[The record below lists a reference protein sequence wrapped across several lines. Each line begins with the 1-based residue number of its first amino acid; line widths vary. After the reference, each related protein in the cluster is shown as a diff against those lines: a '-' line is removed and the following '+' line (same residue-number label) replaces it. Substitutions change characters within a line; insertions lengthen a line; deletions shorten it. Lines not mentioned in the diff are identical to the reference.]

1 LNSRAPGRLIDN
13 VRAMPR
19 EVWIILVGTFIN
31 RFGSFVMPFLAL
43 YLTRQ
48 GFAVTQAG
56 IAISAYG
63 AGHLSASMLG
73 GYLADRIGRRH
84 TIALSMFGS
93 AVALLALSQAR
104 TFPMIVLFTTLT
116 GATAELYRPAA
127 GALIGDLVPP
137 ERRVTAF
144 ALYRLAVNLG
154 FTVGPAT
161 AGFLASRSFLYLFVG
176 DAITSV
182 IYGVIALFFLP
193 HGVRTAAHEEKKHE
207 GAITVALRDRAFV
220 LFLLATTCSM
230 WIDYQLHTVLPLYVT
245 SLGFSTRTYG
255 LLLSLNGVMIVLFE
269 LAITG
274 WTQRFAPTRMI
285 ALGYGLSAIGISM
298 TGLAHTVPALAM
310 TVVLWTIGEMIHAS
324 VGGAYVTNLA
334 PERYRGRY
342 HGMWVFTWSLAM
354 LAGPSIGTWIYARN
368 PDALWLTCAVVGMV
382 AATLPLIPVRPLSNL
397 GHDPGPAA

>member
-1 LNSRAPGRLIDN
+1 
-13 VRAMPR
+13 MPR

-31 RFGSFVMPFLAL
+31 RFGSFVMPFLAI
-43 YLTRQ
+43 YLTQR

-84 TIALSMFGS
+84 TIALSMFAS
-93 AVALLALSQAR
+93 AVAMLSLSQAR
-104 TFPMIVLFTTLT
+104 TFPLIVLFTALT
-116 GATAELYRPAA
+116 GATGELYRPAA

-154 FTVGPAT
+154 FAAGPAT

-176 DAITSV
+176 DAVTSV
-182 IYGVIALFFLP
+182 AYGVIALLFLP
-193 HGVRTAAHEEKKHE
+193 HGVRSAAHEEKKHE

-220 LFLLATTCSM
+220 LFLLATICSM
-230 WIDYQLHTVLPLYVT
+230 WIDYQLHTVLPIYVS
-245 SLGFSTRTYG
+245 SLGFSTNTYG

-274 WTQRFAPTRMI
+274 WTQRFPPTRMI
-285 ALGYGLSAIGISM
+285 AIGYGLSGIGVSL

-310 TVVLWTIGEMIHAS
+310 TVVLWTTGEMIHAS
-324 VGGAYVTNLA
+324 VAGAYVTNLA
-334 PERYRGRY
+334 PERFRGRY
-342 HGMWVFTWSLAM
+342 HGMWVFTWSIAM
-354 LAGPSIGTWIYARN
+354 LAGPSLGTWIYSRN
-368 PDALWLTCAVVGMV
+368 PDALWLTCAVVGV
-382 AATLPLIPVRPLSNL
+382 AAATLPLIPVRTPSHL
-397 GHDPGPAA
+397 GHDPRPAA